1 MCVRRAPLLPPE
13 PLEVVMIRK
22 HFEQARDFL
31 LKPENQALIAKRERT
46 YKIPGA
52 EKVRRH
58 LEQFAAGSEDRVN
71 INLEKA
77 LDILDWR
84 VVGTVN
90 QMCAGDAPTMRAA
103 LSVIWAAPLT
113 TRNAS
118 AFWST
123 AEAVLRSLPAED
135 AQSVNGMG
143 TRASL
148 ASFLLF
154 LQDPTK
160 FPFYR
165 PHYGGKAM
173 LYLYGRHE
181 ALDASSP
188 SALLFDYQSRCTY
201 LLREF
206 RDAGIPLTDMTD
218 LQSALYVLV
227 QGLIKPQK

>member
-1 MCVRRAPLLPPE
+1 
-13 PLEVVMIRK
+13 MIRK
-22 HFEQARDFL
+22 HFEQALEFL
-31 LKPENQALIAKRERT
+31 LRPENQALIAKRERS

-52 EKVRRH
+52 EKVRKH
-58 LEQFAAGSEDRVN
+58 LEQFAAGSEDPVN
-71 INLEKA
+71 ITLEKA

-84 VVGTVN
+84 VIGTVN
-90 QMCAGDAPTMRAA
+90 QMCAGDAPAMRAA

-113 TRNAS
+113 PRNAS

-123 AEAVLRSLPAED
+123 ADVALRTLPVDD
-135 AQSVNGMG
+135 AKSVNGVG

-165 PHYGGKAM
+165 PRYGGKAI

-181 ALDASSP
+181 GLDASSP
-188 SALLFDYQSRCTY
+188 SALLLDYQSRCTF

-206 RDAGIPLTDMTD
+206 RDGGVPLNDMTD

-227 QGLIKPQK
+227 QGFIKPKE